1 MKKDK
6 IVLER
11 EALIMIEQQNKLIDA
26 LYEKSVISH
35 SRKHSEIIERTLDS
49 KIIVIV
55 DFENYQAI
63 PTDLLHKE
71 YIYYLF
77 CGYYTTK
84 PAQEYKDMLEGYDIN
99 IVETK
104 SVGTNFVDN
113 RISMY
118 IGYMFGKYNPRLI
131 ILVSNDID
139 YYEMVRDLKA
149 HGYPIIF
156 REISISSKEL
166 LRRQTD
172 YLFDKPMTK
181 PIAVKKEPVK
191 DDMSV
196 MMEKLVELNN
206 GNNIIGASKIRFYL
220 RSNLEL
226 SESEVKETVNIIKS
240 QCELTEVKGAEEFY
254 KLEGENL

>member
-104 SVGTNFVDN
+104 RVGTNFVDN

>member
-1 MKKDK
+1 
-6 IVLER
+6 
-11 EALIMIEQQNKLIDA
+11 MIEQQNKLIDA

-55 DFENYQAI
+55 DFENYLAI

-131 ILVSNDID
+131 ILVSNNID

-181 PIAVKKEPVK
+181 PIAVKKESVK

>member
-1 MKKDK
+1 
-6 IVLER
+6 
-11 EALIMIEQQNKLIDA
+11 MIEQQNKLIDA

-156 REISISSKEL
+156 RKISITSKEL

-240 QCELTEVKGAEEFY
+240 QCELTEVKGTEEFY

>member
-1 MKKDK
+1 
-6 IVLER
+6 
-11 EALIMIEQQNKLIDA
+11 MIEQQNKLIDA

-104 SVGTNFVDN
+104 SVGTSFVDN

>member
-1 MKKDK
+1 
-6 IVLER
+6 
-11 EALIMIEQQNKLIDA
+11 MIEQQNKLIDA

-104 SVGTNFVDN
+104 SAGTNFVDN

-226 SESEVKETVNIIKS
+226 SESEVKETLNIIKS

-254 KLEGENL
+254 KLEGKNL

>member
-1 MKKDK
+1 
-6 IVLER
+6 
-11 EALIMIEQQNKLIDA
+11 MIEQQNKLTDA

-84 PAQEYKDMLEGYDIN
+84 PAQEYKDTLEGYDIN

-156 REISISSKEL
+156 RKISITSKEL

-254 KLEGENL
+254 KLEGENLWKNY

>member
-1 MKKDK
+1 
-6 IVLER
+6 
-11 EALIMIEQQNKLIDA
+11 MIEQQNKLIDA

-156 REISISSKEL
+156 RKISITSKEL

-181 PIAVKKEPVK
+181 PAAVKKEPVK

-226 SESEVKETVNIIKS
+226 SESEVKETLNIIKS

-254 KLEGENL
+254 KLEGKNL

>member
-1 MKKDK
+1 
-6 IVLER
+6 
-11 EALIMIEQQNKLIDA
+11 MIEQQNKLIDA

-206 GNNIIGASKIRFYL
+206 GNSIIGASKIRFYL

>member
-11 EALIMIEQQNKLIDA
+11 EALVMIEQQNKLIDA
-26 LYEKSVISH
+26 LYEQSVISH

-118 IGYMFGKYNPRLI
+118 IGYMFGKYNSRLI

>member
-1 MKKDK
+1 MVEQLDK
-6 IVLER
+6 L
-11 EALIMIEQQNKLIDA
+11 MNA
-26 LYEKSVISH
+26 LYEKSTISH
-35 SRKHSEIIERTLDS
+35 NKKHSEIIKKKLDF
-49 KIIVIV
+49 KVIVIV

-63 PTDLLHKE
+63 PTDLLDKE
-71 YIYYLF
+71 YVYYLF
-77 CGYYTTK
+77 CGFVTTK
-84 PAQEYKDMLEGYDIN
+84 PAQEYRDMLEGYDIN

-104 SVGTNFVDN
+104 HTGTNFVDN

-220 RSNLEL
+220 KSNLEL

>member
-11 EALIMIEQQNKLIDA
+11 EALVMIEQQNKLIDA

-99 IVETK
+99 IVEIK

-181 PIAVKKEPVK
+181 SIAVKKEPVK

-206 GNNIIGASKIRFYL
+206 GNDIIGASKNRFYL

>member
-1 MKKDK
+1 MVEQLDK
-6 IVLER
+6 L
-11 EALIMIEQQNKLIDA
+11 MNA
-26 LYEKSVISH
+26 LYEKSTISH
-35 SRKHSEIIERTLDS
+35 KKKHSEIIEKKLDFRVV
-49 KIIVIV
+49 VIV
-55 DFENYQAI
+55 DFENYQGI

-172 YLFDKPMTK
+172 YLFNKPMTK
-181 PIAVKKEPVK
+181 PTAVKKEPVK

-226 SESEVKETVNIIKS
+226 SESEVKETLNIIKS

>member
-1 MKKDK
+1 MVEQLDK
-6 IVLER
+6 L
-11 EALIMIEQQNKLIDA
+11 MNA
-26 LYEKSVISH
+26 LYEKSTISH
-35 SRKHSEIIERTLDS
+35 KKKHSEIIEKKLDFRVV
-49 KIIVIV
+49 VIV

-172 YLFDKPMTK
+172 YLFNKPMTK
-181 PIAVKKEPVK
+181 PTAVKKEPVK

-226 SESEVKETVNIIKS
+226 SESEVKETLNIIKS

>member
-11 EALIMIEQQNKLIDA
+11 EALVMIEQQNKLIDA

-156 REISISSKEL
+156 RKISITSKEL

-226 SESEVKETVNIIKS
+226 SESEVKETLNIIKS

-254 KLEGENL
+254 KLEGKNL

>member
-1 MKKDK
+1 
-6 IVLER
+6 
-11 EALIMIEQQNKLIDA
+11 MIEQQNKLIDA

-240 QCELTEVKGAEEFY
+240 QCELTEVKGTEEFY
-254 KLEGENL
+254 KLEGENLWKNY

>member
-1 MKKDK
+1 M
-6 IVLER
+6 
-11 EALIMIEQQNKLIDA
+11 
-26 LYEKSVISH
+26 YEKSVISQNK
-35 SRKHSEIIERTLDS
+35 KHSEIIERTLDS

-113 RISMY
+113 IISMY

-181 PIAVKKEPVK
+181 PIAVTKEPVK

-196 MMEKLVELNN
+196 MMEKLV
-206 GNNIIGASKIRFYL
+206 
-220 RSNLEL
+220 
-226 SESEVKETVNIIKS
+226 
-240 QCELTEVKGAEEFY
+240 
-254 KLEGENL
+254 

>member
-1 MKKDK
+1 
-6 IVLER
+6 
-11 EALIMIEQQNKLIDA
+11 MIEQQNKLIDA

-181 PIAVKKEPVK
+181 SIAVKKEPVK

-206 GNNIIGASKIRFYL
+206 GNDIIGASKNRFYL

>member
-1 MKKDK
+1 
-6 IVLER
+6 
-11 EALIMIEQQNKLIDA
+11 MIEQQNKLIDA

-104 SVGTNFVDN
+104 SVGTNFGDN

-226 SESEVKETVNIIKS
+226 SESEVKETLNIIKS

>member
-1 MKKDK
+1 
-6 IVLER
+6 
-11 EALIMIEQQNKLIDA
+11 MIEQQNKLIDA

-240 QCELTEVKGAEEFY
+240 QCELTEVKWAEEFY
-254 KLEGENL
+254 KLEGENLWKNY

>member
-11 EALIMIEQQNKLIDA
+11 EALVMIEQQNKLIDA

-113 RISMY
+113 IISMY

>member
-1 MKKDK
+1 
-6 IVLER
+6 
-11 EALIMIEQQNKLIDA
+11 MIEQQNKLIDA

-172 YLFDKPMTK
+172 YLFNKPMTI
-181 PIAVKKEPVK
+181 PTAVKKEPVK

-226 SESEVKETVNIIKS
+226 SESEVKETLNIIKS

>member
-1 MKKDK
+1 MPNIRCCQTLTK
-6 IVLER
+6 IF
-11 EALIMIEQQNKLIDA
+11 IF
-26 LYEKSVISH
+26 EKSVISH

-104 SVGTNFVDN
+104 RVGTNFVDN

>member
-1 MKKDK
+1 
-6 IVLER
+6 
-11 EALIMIEQQNKLIDA
+11 MIEQQNKLIDA

-139 YYEMVRDLKA
+139 YYEMVGDLKA

-181 PIAVKKEPVK
+181 PTAVKKEPVK

-196 MMEKLVELNN
+196 MMEKLVKLNN
-206 GNNIIGASKIRFYL
+206 GNNIIGASIIRFYL

-226 SESEVKETVNIIKS
+226 SESEVKETLNIIKS